1 MEDFLLQLLRDEAGD
16 VLINL
21 EGDFL
26 GEIELLLD
34 LLNLLQV
41 KVDVLA
47 LLSDLFLSLKF
58 HDFLLELVLR
68 ALGLVLMLRV
78 RRLLFLGLGLFLNLL
93 EDFFEVV
100 FLEKD
105 FFFFKRF
112 DKCLYFGFA
121 LAFI

>member
-1 MEDFLLQLLRDEAGD
+1 MEDFFLQLLRDEAGD

-34 LLNLLQV
+34 LFDLLQV
-41 KVDVLA
+41 QVDVLA

-58 HDFLLELVLR
+58 HDFLLKLIFRALRLVL
-68 ALGLVLMLRV
+68 LLRV
-78 RRLLFLGLGLFLNLL
+78 RGLLFLGLGLFLNLL

-100 FLEKD
+100 LLEKD

-121 LAFI
+121 LAFV